1 MAFCVKINVLHLLG
15 CFEQIILMSASINC
29 EEFADYFALPV
40 HDSLNPACV
49 FKVDGKPYEIE
60 EYYLDD
66 LKYCV
71 HFQVL

>member
-1 MAFCVKINVLHLLG
+1 
-15 CFEQIILMSASINC
+15 MSASINC

-71 HFQVL
+71 RFQVL